1 MKTQNRHSRLIAAP
15 LILMGA
21 LLAACSAGVGS
32 AGTVAPRSSA
42 DEGSAASPSP
52 SASAPGATTTPGTP
66 AATATAGSTT
76 SGGTKKIALKVYFPD
91 YLDQRDDSKPV
102 LVPAYREVDQ
112 TVAVATAAVRQLLAG
127 PTDAER
133 AHNLFTGTLGTDIP
147 EGTLLLGIK
156 IQSGLATVDLS
167 REFESS
173 DRAGDLRS
181 MSYRFAQVVYTVSQ
195 FPTVQRVNFQLD
207 GKAISAIDGEG
218 KTLNRPATRLDYWS
232 LLPAIFVDQPAF
244 GAKRSDPL
252 RVTGMALVF
261 EGQFMAALVVHG
273 PNGER
278 TVAQRSVHGSCCGH
292 PEAGSSIAANLLDF
306 DFTIDIPSSVS
317 RNADLHLR
325 VWEPSARDGSPEN
338 VLEYPLQ

>member
-1 MKTQNRHSRLIAAP
+1 MNTTNRQSRLTAAP
-15 LILMGA
+15 LLLMGA

-32 AGTVAPRSSA
+32 AGTVAPRSSP
-42 DEGSAASPSP
+42 DEEATTSPGAASPASP
-52 SASAPGATTTPGTP
+52 SATGSAGGPNATGTP
-66 AATATAGSTT
+66 RATAPTSTR
-76 SGGTKKIALKVYFPD
+76 KIALKVYFPD
-91 YLDQRDDSKPV
+91 YISSDDSAPV

-133 AHNLFTGTLGTDIP
+133 AHNLTTGTLGTDIP

-156 IQSGLATVDLS
+156 IQNGIATVNLS

-207 GKAISAIDGEG
+207 GKAIKAIDGTG
-218 KTLNRPATRLDYWS
+218 KALDRPATRLDYID
-232 LLPAIFVDQPAF
+232 LLPAIFVDQPSF
-244 GAKRSDPL
+244 GAKRTDPL
-252 RVTGMALVF
+252 RVSGMALVF
-261 EGQFMAALVVHG
+261 EGQFMAALVVNG
-273 PNGER
+273 PSGDR
-278 TVAQRSVHGSCCGH
+278 IVAQRSVHGNCCGH
-292 PEAGSSIAANLLDF
+292 PEGPGLSANYLDF